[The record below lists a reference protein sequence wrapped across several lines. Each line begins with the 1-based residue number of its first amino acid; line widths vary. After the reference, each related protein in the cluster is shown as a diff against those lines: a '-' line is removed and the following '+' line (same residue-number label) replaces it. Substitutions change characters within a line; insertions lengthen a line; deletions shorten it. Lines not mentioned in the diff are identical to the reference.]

1 MRSMSEV
8 GASNSSATAEGDAE
22 TSPNPFLNLTE
33 VEIIQQ
39 VLSEH
44 KPSRNPFVRG
54 LWIVI
59 GSLGVVFAVIGIFVP
74 GWPTTSWLVLS
85 AYCYAR
91 SSQKMFKWLLTNRM
105 FGSGL
110 LEYYRTGRSLPFHS
124 KVVIAGIICLASAA
138 SVWII
143 TKAGDPGF
151 GQTLIVVVAIIG
163 VWWVGWKVPTTA

>member
-1 MRSMSEV
+1 MAETV
-8 GASNSSATAEGDAE
+8 ASNSSESAEEGGE
-22 TSPNPFLNLTE
+22 SPQNPFLSLSE
-33 VEIIQQ
+33 DEIIQR
-39 VLSEH
+39 VLGEH

-105 FGSGL
+105 FGAGL
-110 LEYYRTGRSLPFHS
+110 LEYYRTGKSLPFHS
-124 KVVIAGIICLASAA
+124 KVVIAGIICIA
-138 SVWII
+138 SVGSIWII

-151 GQTLIVVVAIIG
+151 GQTLIAVVAIIG

>member
-1 MRSMSEV
+1 MAETV
-8 GASNSSATAEGDAE
+8 ASNSSESAEEGGE
-22 TSPNPFLNLTE
+22 SPQNPFLSLSE
-33 VEIIQQ
+33 DEIIQR
-39 VLSEH
+39 VLGEY

-85 AYCYAR
+85 SYCYAR

-105 FGSGL
+105 FGAGL
-110 LEYYRTGRSLPFHS
+110 LEYYRTGKSLPFHS
-124 KVVIAGIICLASAA
+124 KVVIAGIICIASIG
-138 SVWII
+138 SIWII

-151 GQTLIVVVAIIG
+151 GQTLIAVVAIIG

>member
-1 MRSMSEV
+1 MV
-8 GASNSSATAEGDAE
+8 ASNSSESAEEGGE
-22 TSPNPFLNLTE
+22 SPQNPFLSLSE
-33 VEIIQQ
+33 DEIIQR
-39 VLSEH
+39 VLGEH

-105 FGSGL
+105 FGAGL
-110 LEYYRTGRSLPFHS
+110 LEYYRTGKSLPFHS
-124 KVVIAGIICLASAA
+124 KVVIAGIICIA
-138 SVWII
+138 SVGSIWII

-151 GQTLIVVVAIIG
+151 GQTLIAVVAIIG

>member
-1 MRSMSEV
+1 MVEV
-8 GASNSSATAEGDAE
+8 SPSKSSNDSIA
-22 TSPNPFLNLTE
+22 PKQNPFDGLSE
-33 VEIIQQ
+33 EAIIES
-39 VLSEH
+39 VLDEH

-54 LWIVI
+54 LWITV
-59 GSLGVVFAVIGIFVP
+59 GSICVLFAVIGIFVP

-91 SSQKMFKWLLTNRM
+91 SSKKLFKWLLTNRL
-105 FGSGL
+105 FGAGL

-124 KVVIAGIICLASAA
+124 KVVIGGIICIASIG
-138 SVWII
+138 SIYII

-151 GQTLIVVVAIIG
+151 GQALIAIVAIIG

>member
-1 MRSMSEV
+1 MAETV
-8 GASNSSATAEGDAE
+8 ASNSSESAEEGGE
-22 TSPNPFLNLTE
+22 SPQNPFLSLSE
-33 VEIIQQ
+33 DEIIQR
-39 VLSEH
+39 VLGEH

-105 FGSGL
+105 FGAGL
-110 LEYYRTGRSLPFHS
+110 LEYYRTGKSLPFHS
-124 KVVIAGIICLASAA
+124 KVVIAGIICIASIG
-138 SVWII
+138 SIWII

-151 GQTLIVVVAIIG
+151 GQTLIAVVAIIG

>member
-1 MRSMSEV
+1 MAEMV
-8 GASNSSATAEGDAE
+8 ASNSSE
-22 TSPNPFLNLTE
+22 SPEEDGESPQNPFLSLSE
-33 VEIIQQ
+33 DEIIQR
-39 VLSEH
+39 VLGEH

-105 FGSGL
+105 FGAGL
-110 LEYYRTGRSLPFHS
+110 LEYYRTGKSLPFHS
-124 KVVIAGIICLASAA
+124 KVVIAGIICIASIG
-138 SVWII
+138 SIWII

-151 GQTLIVVVAIIG
+151 GQTLIAVVAIIG

>member
-1 MRSMSEV
+1 MV
-8 GASNSSATAEGDAE
+8 ASNSSESAEEGGE
-22 TSPNPFLNLTE
+22 SPQNPFLSLSE
-33 VEIIQQ
+33 DEIIQR
-39 VLSEH
+39 VLGEH

-85 AYCYAR
+85 AYCYAH

-105 FGSGL
+105 FGAGL
-110 LEYYRTGRSLPFHS
+110 LEYYRTGKSLPFHS
-124 KVVIAGIICLASAA
+124 KVVIAGIICIA
-138 SVWII
+138 SVGSIWII

-151 GQTLIVVVAIIG
+151 GQTLIAVVAIIG

>member
-1 MRSMSEV
+1 MV
-8 GASNSSATAEGDAE
+8 ASNSSESTEEGVQ
-22 TSPNPFLNLTE
+22 SPQNPFLSLSE
-33 VEIIQQ
+33 EEIIQR
-39 VLSEH
+39 VLGEH

-54 LWIVI
+54 LWIII

-105 FGSGL
+105 FGAGL
-110 LEYYRTGRSLPFHS
+110 LEYYRTGKSLPFHS
-124 KVVIAGIICLASAA
+124 KVVIAGIICIASIG
-138 SVWII
+138 SIWII

-151 GQTLIVVVAIIG
+151 GQTLIALVAIIG